1 MAEGLRLD
9 AGVAARG
16 VRVELAV
23 APGEILALIGPNGA
37 GKSTSIQLVA
47 GALRPDDGEVAI
59 GAATVA
65 DARGFVP
72 ANRRRVGY
80 LEQRPL
86 LFPHLSVLDNV
97 AYGPRSRG
105 VGKVEARARAERELA
120 AVGLAGFERRRPR
133 ELSGGQA
140 QRVAIARALVHSP
153 AVVFADE
160 PTGAL
165 DQATGTE
172 VMQVL
177 TAACQANGASL
188 VLVTHD
194 VQVAQWCARQLAL
207 LDGRIDSDILTRAA
221 A

>member
-1 MAEGLRLD
+1 M
-9 AGVAARG
+9 
-16 VRVELAV
+16 
-23 APGEILALIGPNGA
+23 
-37 GKSTSIQLVA
+37 
-47 GALRPDDGEVAI
+47 
-59 GAATVA
+59 
-65 DARGFVP
+65 
-72 ANRRRVGY
+72 
-80 LEQRPL
+80 
-86 LFPHLSVLDNV
+86 
-97 AYGPRSRG
+97 
-105 VGKVEARARAERELA
+105 
-120 AVGLAGFERRRPR
+120 
-133 ELSGGQA
+133 
-140 QRVAIARALVHSP
+140 AIARALVHSP